1 MALPGPINAANKLA
15 EDGHVVGTKMN
26 IGRSDLTKI
35 KYEEHIDAI
44 LPRKVA
50 DATWGVGDASL
61 RCKSPMSAV
70 LSSLIEFVAAGARPR
85 TPLAKAIVPVL
96 ALKMIALVCMKLFL
110 FPEPALVDTTERV
123 IGVST
128 LLR

>member
-1 MALPGPINAANKLA
+1 
-15 EDGHVVGTKMN
+15 MN
-26 IGRSDLTKI
+26 IGRSYLTKI

-44 LPRKVA
+44 LRRKAA
-50 DATWGVGDASL
+50 DATRRQCSP
-61 RCKSPMSAV
+61 PMSAV
-70 LSSLIEFVAAGARPR
+70 LSSLMEFVAAGARPR

-110 FPEPALVDTTERV
+110 FPGPALVDTTERV
-123 IGVST
+123 IGVSA

>member
-26 IGRSDLTKI
+26 IGRSDLTRI
-35 KYEEHIDAI
+35 KYEEPIDAI
-44 LPRKVA
+44 FHRKVA
-50 DATWGVGDASL
+50 DATRR
-61 RCKSPMSAV
+61 RCRPPMSAV
-70 LSSLIEFVAAGARPR
+70 LSSLIEFVAAGVRPR

-110 FPEPALVDTTERV
+110 FPEQALIDTTERV
-123 IGVST
+123 IGVSA
-128 LLR
+128 LLG